1 MSTSAAIRAR
11 KLRAAGEQAEPRTKQ
26 VRNPALTK
34 EKILAAAKEEFSAE
48 GLGGARVDSI
58 AERAGVNKRL
68 IYEYFENKDQLFQ
81 SVLEEAWRGIREAE
95 AELDLKHL
103 SPTEA
108 IKKLMTFT
116 WDFYLKNP
124 DFMSLVNSANLYHAR
139 HIVHSQRFKEL
150 HVGFIDMLQDI
161 LDRGVATGE
170 FRAGVDAR
178 QLHITL
184 AAIAYY
190 YLNNRYTNE
199 VIFGFSFVD
208 KDRRAERLAF
218 NIDTILRLL
227 AP

>member
-1 MSTSAAIRAR
+1 MRSSD
-11 KLRAAGEQAEPRTKQ
+11 EHSEPRAKQ
-26 VRNPALTK
+26 IRNPALTK
-34 EKILAAAKEEFSAE
+34 EKILAAARAEFSAV
-48 GLGGARVDSI
+48 GLGGARIDSI

-81 SVLEEAWRGIREAE
+81 SVLEETWSGIREAE
-95 AELDLKHL
+95 AKLDLNHL

-108 IKKLMTFT
+108 IKRLMTFT
-116 WDFYLKNP
+116 WDYYLANP
-124 DFMSLVNSANLYHAR
+124 DFMSLVNSANLHKAR
-139 HIVHSQRFKEL
+139 HIVGSKRFKEL

-170 FRAGVDAR
+170 FRPGVDAR

-208 KDRRAERLAF
+208 KEKRAERLAF
-218 NIDTILRLL
+218 NIDTVLRLL